1 MISNVAVA
9 EGRAKVQGSQL
20 EHQHSLDKAEGYGWE
35 VTNGILQTTKHS
47 LYV

>member
-9 EGRAKVQGSQL
+9 EGRTKVQGSQL
-20 EHQHSLDKAEGYGWE
+20 EEQHSLDKDKEYGWE